1 MEEAIRLIRQQI
13 LVCARINE
21 LFEALKEVLRKKAEG
36 KALSNA
42 VKRME
47 AVFSELSGLEDQQQG
62 FLEAQQQRN
71 MIGFVQAQPAS
82 VERDVAM
89 RLLSQLGAWQ
99 TRLSRQSVTAKE
111 LLRHSKEF
119 VDYHMNV
126 LSQAKAESTYG
137 PPGASAADAGRG
149 LKMFDANV

>member
-21 LFEALKEVLRKKAEG
+21 LFEALREVLRKKAEG

-47 AVFSELSGLEDQQQG
+47 AVFSELSGLEDQQRG

-99 TRLSRQSVTAKE
+99 TRLFRQSVTAKE
-111 LLRHSKEF
+111 LLQHSKEF

-126 LSQAKAESTYG
+126 LSQTKTEATYG
-137 PPGASAADAGRG
+137 PPGASAGAGRG
-149 LKMFDANV
+149 PKMFDANV